1 MSNKELAISLAKAD
15 TEEEVIN
22 ILEQEGYWDNSDA
35 WQLYGGKENNF
46 ATIGNQKSRAED
58 ALVEK
63 IVNSV
68 DAVLMSECL
77 RRGIKTESAEAPAS
91 IAEALHQFYNIH
103 NGKLSNITPSE
114 RTKLA
119 ENIALVATGAKS
131 NPCYSII
138 DRGEGQS
145 PNRLPDTILS
155 IDKNNK
161 LRTPFVQGKFNMGG
175 TAVLRFCGRHNLQLI
190 ISKRNPEIK
199 ILDEPDDSVNFWGVT
214 VVRRENP
221 PHGVR
226 SSIYKYLAPNNKILS
241 FDSKTLK
248 LMPGIYPVAYEKDLS
263 FGTFIKLYEYQMTGL
278 KTNILFDLNYKLSL
292 LMPSIALPV
301 RLYERRKGY
310 KGHSL
315 ETTLSGLSVRL
326 EEDKKENLESGFPVS
341 GPITALGQKMR
352 ASIFAFKRG
361 KSANYT
367 KDEGIVFV
375 INGQTHGTLSKSF
388 FTRHAVRHSYIAD
401 SLLVVVDCS
410 ELDGRAR
417 EDLFLNSRDRLASGE
432 LRSQIERELEILL
445 KEHKGLNQ
453 LRERRRREDIEDKLE
468 DSKPLADVIE
478 NILKKSPTLSRLF
491 LKGVRLPNPFNIAKG
506 KKEEEFEGKKF
517 PSFFTL
523 IKEHPENS
531 PKDCPINVRFRVQYK
546 TDADND
552 YFDRDNDPGRF
563 SLYVNGTEVENK
575 QINPWNGFINLNVLL
590 HDNAKVGDILCYE
603 SRVEDVSRIDP
614 FVSRFYIRVTDADK
628 KRKSINENIRKEP
641 STDNE
646 GNDGENTSHLDLP
659 NVIEVIKDDKNWISK
674 EFDDETALHV
684 FEDGQ
689 GGYDFFINM
698 NNIHLLTEQKS
709 NGSID
714 SKLLNARYKYG
725 MVLIGIALLKEHN
738 DSLEKS
744 IEDSNNKIGD
754 IFSHIKF
761 TTKVVSPILLPMIGS
776 LGSLQLNEVEISLE
790 PELN

>member
-1 MSNKELAISLAKAD
+1 MNNKDLALSLVHAD
-15 TEEEVIN
+15 TENEIIN
-22 ILEQEGYWDNSDA
+22 ILKKEGYWDKSDD

-68 DAVLMSECL
+68 DAVLMAECL
-77 RRGIKTESAEAPAS
+77 KRGFKTDSKEAPTS
-91 IAEALHQFYNIH
+91 IADALEKFYNIH
-103 NGKLSNITPSE
+103 NGKLSNITPNE

-119 ENIALVATGAKS
+119 ENIALVSTGSKS

-138 DRGEGQS
+138 DKGEGQS

-175 TAVLRFCGRHNLQLI
+175 TAVLRFCGRENLQLI
-190 ISKRNPEIK
+190 ISKRNPKIK
-199 ILDEPDDSVNFWGVT
+199 IQDASDDSINYWGVT
-214 VVRRENP
+214 IVRRENP
-221 PHGVR
+221 PQGVR
-226 SSIYKYLAPNNKILS
+226 SSIYKYLAPNNKILRFES
-241 FDSKTLK
+241 DSLK
-248 LMPGIYPVAYEKDLS
+248 LMPGNYPNAYQNELS
-263 FGTFIKLYEYQMTGL
+263 YGTFIKLYEYQMTGL

-310 KGHSL
+310 KGHTL

-326 EEDKKENLESGFPVS
+326 DEDKKENLESGFPVS

-361 KSANYT
+361 RSTNYT
-367 KDEGIVFV
+367 RDEGIIFV

-388 FTRHAVRHSYIAD
+388 FTRNAVRHSYIAD

-445 KEHKGLNQ
+445 REHKGLNQ

-468 DSKPLADVIE
+468 DSKPLADVIQD
-478 NILKKSPTLSRLF
+478 ILKKSPTLSKLF
-491 LKGVRLPNPFNIAKG
+491 IKGVRLPNPFNIVNG
-506 KKEEEFEGKKF
+506 KREEQYEGKKF
-517 PSFFTL
+517 PTFFTL
-523 IKEHPENS
+523 IKEYPEIA
-531 PKDCPINVRFRVQYK
+531 PKDCPKNVRFRVQYK
-546 TDADND
+546 TDAVND
-552 YFDRDNDPGRF
+552 YFDRDNDPGKF

-575 QINPWNGFINLNVLL
+575 QINPWNGYINLNVLL
-590 HDNAKVGDILCYE
+590 PDNVTVGDVLCFE
-603 SRVEDVSRIDP
+603 SKVEDVSLIEP
-614 FVSRFYIRVTDADK
+614 FVSRFYIRVTDAEK
-628 KRKSINENIRKEP
+628 KNNSSNEKNRKNP
-641 STDNE
+641 STDNK
-646 GNDGENTSHLDLP
+646 GNEGENTSHLDLP
-659 NVIEVIKDDKNWISK
+659 NVIEVFKNDKNWVSK
-674 EFDDETALHV
+674 EFENETALHV

-698 NNIHLLTEQKS
+698 NNIHLLSEQKS

-725 MVLIGIALLKEHN
+725 MVLIGIALLKENN
-738 DSLEKS
+738 DNTEKS
-744 IEDSNNKIGD
+744 IEDSKNQVGN
-754 IFSHIKF
+754 IF
-761 TTKVVSPILLPMIGS
+761 TETV
-776 LGSLQLNEVEISLE
+776 N
-790 PELN
+790 

>member
-1 MSNKELAISLAKAD
+1 MNNKELAINLAKAE
-15 TEEEVIN
+15 TEEEVIK
-22 ILEQEGYWDNSDA
+22 ILENEGYWDNLDA

-77 RRGIKTESAEAPAS
+77 SRNIKTESEEAPSS
-91 IAEALHQFYNIH
+91 IAEALQQFYNIH
-103 NGKLSNITPSE
+103 NGKLSNISPSE

-131 NPCYSII
+131 NPCYSIV
-138 DRGEGQS
+138 DKGEGQS

-175 TAVLRFCGRHNLQLI
+175 TAVLRFCGRNNLQLI
-190 ISKRNPEIK
+190 ISKRNPQIK
-199 ILDEPDDSVNFWGVT
+199 IKDESDDSIDFWGVT
-214 VVRRENP
+214 IVRRENP

-226 SSIYKYLAPNNKILS
+226 SSIYKYLAPNNKILRFES
-241 FDSKTLK
+241 EALK
-248 LMPGIYPVAYEKDLS
+248 LMPGIYPDAYENDLS

-310 KGHSL
+310 KGHTL

-326 EEDKKENLESGFPVS
+326 EEDKKENLETGFPVS

-352 ASIFAFKRG
+352 VSIFAFKRNR
-361 KSANYT
+361 SSNYT
-367 KDEGIVFV
+367 KDEGIIFV

-388 FTRHAVRHSYIAD
+388 FTRQAVRHSYIAD

-478 NILKKSPTLSRLF
+478 DILKKSPTLSRLF
-491 LKGVRLPNPFNIAKG
+491 IKGVRLPNPFNIIKG
-506 KKEEEFEGKKF
+506 KIEEEYKGKKF

-523 IKEHPENS
+523 IKDHPETS
-531 PKDCPINVRFRVQYK
+531 PKECPINVRFRVQYK
-546 TDADND
+546 TDASND
-552 YFDRDNDPGRF
+552 YFDRDNDPGKF
-563 SLYVNGTEVENK
+563 SLFVNGTEVENK
-575 QINPWNGFINLNVLL
+575 QINPWNGYINLNVLL
-590 HDNAKVGDILCYE
+590 PDNVKVGDTLCFE
-603 SRVEDVSRIDP
+603 SRVEDVSRIEP
-614 FVSRFYIRVTDADK
+614 FISRFYVKVTEADK
-628 KRKSINENIRKEP
+628 KRETKTKNVRKQP
-641 STDNE
+641 SNDNE
-646 GNDGENTSHLDLP
+646 GNDGENTSHLELP
-659 NVIEVIKDDKNWISK
+659 NVIEVIKGDKNWISK
-674 EFDDETALHV
+674 GFDDETALHV
-684 FEDGQ
+684 FEDGM

-698 NNIHLLTEQKS
+698 HNVHLLTEQKS
-709 NGSID
+709 NGNVD

-738 DSLEKS
+738 DGIDKS
-744 IEDSNNKIGD
+744 REESNSQHID
-754 IFSHIKF
+754 IYKHIKF
-761 TTKVVSPILLPMIGS
+761 TTKVMSPILLPMIGS
-776 LGSLQLNEVEISLE
+776 LGSLQLDEVEISLE
-790 PELN
+790 PEII